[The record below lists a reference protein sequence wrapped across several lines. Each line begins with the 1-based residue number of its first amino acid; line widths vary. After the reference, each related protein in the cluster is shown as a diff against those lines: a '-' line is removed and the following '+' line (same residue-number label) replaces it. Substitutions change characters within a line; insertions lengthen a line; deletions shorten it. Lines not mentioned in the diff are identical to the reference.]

1 MAAARRWVG
10 KAFPGPIGRQ
20 PVVSFVVVHDEEL
33 PAGAASA
40 VGVEVDAWVE
50 VVPDQGG
57 AGAVAA
63 NLSSPDSR
71 APNTILLAVPGDL
84 AAPWTQESLFSV
96 IDEAMEL
103 ARCRLVDLDAS
114 RRVPAVL
121 PAIYISEFDDEVADW
136 RDLVAQ
142 AVDFPVR
149 YLAKG
154 QP

>member
-1 MAAARRWVG
+1 M
-10 KAFPGPIGRQ
+10 
-20 PVVSFVVVHDEEL
+20 
-33 PAGAASA
+33 
-40 VGVEVDAWVE
+40 
-50 VVPDQGG
+50 VPDRGG

-84 AAPWTQESLFSV
+84 TAPWTQESLFSV
-96 IDEAMEL
+96 LDEALEL

-121 PAIYISEFDDEVADW
+121 PAIYISEFDDEVPW
-136 RDLVAQ
+136 RDLIAH
-142 AVDFPVR
+142 AVEFPAR
-149 YLAKG
+149 YVSKG